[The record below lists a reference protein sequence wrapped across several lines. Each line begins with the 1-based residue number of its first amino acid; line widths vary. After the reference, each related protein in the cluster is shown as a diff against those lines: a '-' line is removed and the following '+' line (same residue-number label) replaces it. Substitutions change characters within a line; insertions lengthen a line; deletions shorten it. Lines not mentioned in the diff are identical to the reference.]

1 MRLAISIF
9 LALTFLASCTVSKK
23 SVEKTVIENTDELSE
38 LKKLMTGQFASSKQA
53 KLDSNFY
60 DISLFMYPVWESKD
74 GDWLYVEQS
83 VTANL
88 AKPYRQRLYKLEKG
102 TNGDFISHVFA
113 FEKPEEFI
121 GKWND
126 PTFFDQFDT
135 SILKERKGCAVH
147 LKKVGENEYAG
158 STVEKNCKSTLR
170 GASYA
175 TSKVTVN
182 SSSIISWDQGFDAAD
197 QQVWG
202 AEISGY
208 IFDKKNEN

>member
-1 MRLAISIF
+1 MRPIF
-9 LALTFLASCTVSKK
+9 TLFLILTFLASCNVSKK
-23 SVEKTVIENTDELSE
+23 SVEKTVLENTTELSE

-60 DISLFMYPVWESKD
+60 DISLFMYPVWESKE

-102 TNGDFISHVFA
+102 QNGEFISHVYSFN
-113 FEKPEEFI
+113 EPDKFI
-121 GKWND
+121 NKWDD
-126 PTFFDQFDT
+126 PTFFDQFNT
-135 SILKERKGCAVH
+135 SIIKEREGCAVH
-147 LKKVGENEYAG
+147 LKKVGVNEYTG
-158 STVEKNCKSTLR
+158 STIEKNCKSTLR

-175 TSKVTVN
+175 TSKVTVT
-182 SSSIISWDQGFDAAD
+182 SDAIISWDQGFDDAD
-197 QQVWG
+197 KQVWG

-208 IFDKKNEN
+208 IFDKKSEN